1 MSKYKKDAKKRS
13 DELKKN
19 KKDIID
25 FNTGLSVAQ
34 LQAAQLLKEGYSKAR
49 TAKAVGVHCNT
60 ITNWLK
66 KPHFVKYYDEYEVQ
80 VMPSVDTVTE
90 LSPEDV
96 DMHLARLLTP
106 SINALG
112 HVLMDK
118 KGSDQARVNAGK
130 FVLNT
135 IYGRLL
141 DKGNFNPGELDELRK
156 TLQIVNK
163 KS

>member
-1 MSKYKKDAKKRS
+1 
-13 DELKKN
+13 
-19 KKDIID
+19 
-25 FNTGLSVAQ
+25 
-34 LQAAQLLKEGYSKAR
+34 
-49 TAKAVGVHCNT
+49 
-60 ITNWLK
+60 
-66 KPHFVKYYDEYEVQ
+66 
-80 VMPSVDTVTE
+80 MPSVDTVTE
-90 LSPEDV
+90 LTPEDV

-141 DKGNFNPGELDELRK
+141 DKGNYNPGELDELRK
-156 TLQIVNK
+156 TLQLVNK
-163 KS
+163 KT